1 MTPHKFSGV
10 IPILATPFND
20 DESLDLT
27 SWQRM
32 IEFMVEMA
40 VDGITILGVLGESN
54 RLSDHEREALIKAA
68 VSTVRQRI
76 PIIVGTSH
84 SGTMAAM
91 FLSRMAEDL
100 GADAVMVAPA
110 KEQVPNDERIVEYY
124 RRISEVTRL
133 PIILQDHPAS
143 TEVHMSAPLILRIV
157 KEVASIACIK
167 AEAVPTPPK
176 IRALR
181 TGLSGLPRPV
191 SILSGLGALYAPF
204 DLEAGS
210 DGFNT
215 GFAFPEV
222 LRALV
227 IGAQAGDFD
236 LVHALYARFAAL
248 IVFEQQPG
256 LAIRKE
262 ILRQRGLIAGN
273 RVRHPGA
280 TITAAVAAEVAA
292 LIERTL
298 PGIDITRPIVNLSAI
313 HDSEFGTSHPLP
325 LSGEG
330 RGEGLSILPAIQKGN
345 AL

>member
-1 MTPHKFSGV
+1 MAQHKFTGV

-20 DESLDLT
+20 DESLDLV

-32 IEFMVEMA
+32 IEFMVESG

-68 VSTVRQRI
+68 VATAKKRI
-76 PIIVGTSH
+76 PVIVGTSH
-84 SGTMAAM
+84 SGSTAAT

-100 GADAVMVAPA
+100 GADAVMVTPA
-110 KEQVPNDERIVEYY
+110 KEPVPNDERIVEYY
-124 RRISEVTRL
+124 RRIGEATRL
-133 PIILQDHPAS
+133 PIVLQDHPAS
-143 TEVHMSAPLILRIV
+143 TEVHMSAPLVLRIV
-157 KEVASIACIK
+157 KEVPSVACIK

-176 IRALR
+176 IRTLR
-181 TGLSGLPRPV
+181 AGLSRPV

-227 IGAQAGDFD
+227 NAAQAGDFD
-236 LVHALYARFAAL
+236 RVHALYARFAAL

-280 TITAAVAAEVAA
+280 TITPAVAAEVAA
-292 LIERTL
+292 LIKRTM
-298 PGIDITRPIVNLSAI
+298 PDVDITRP
-313 HDSEFGTSHPLP
+313 FTP
-325 LSGEG
+325 
-330 RGEGLSILPAIQKGN
+330 
-345 AL
+345 

>member
-1 MTPHKFSGV
+1 MTQPAFKGV

-20 DESLDLT
+20 DESLDLA

-32 IEFMVEMA
+32 IEFMLVSG

-54 RLSDHEREALIKAA
+54 RLSDHERELLIKSA
-68 VSTVRQRI
+68 VANVGKKI
-76 PIIVGTSH
+76 PVIVGTSH
-84 SGTMAAM
+84 SGSAAAT

-100 GADAVMVAPA
+100 GADAVMVTPA
-110 KEQVPNDERIVEYY
+110 KEPVPNDERIVEYY
-124 RRISEVTRL
+124 RRIGEATRL
-133 PIILQDHPAS
+133 PIVLQDHPAS
-143 TEVHMSAPLILRIV
+143 TEVHMSAPLVLRIV
-157 KEVASIACIK
+157 KEVPSVACIK

-176 IRALR
+176 IRTLR
-181 TGLSGLPRPV
+181 AGLSRPV

-227 IGAQAGDFD
+227 NAAQAGDFD
-236 LVHALYARFAAL
+236 RVHALYARFAAL

-280 TITAAVAAEVAA
+280 TITPAVAAEVAA
-292 LIERTL
+292 LIKRTM
-298 PGIDITRPIVNLSAI
+298 PDVDITRP
-313 HDSEFGTSHPLP
+313 FTP
-325 LSGEG
+325 
-330 RGEGLSILPAIQKGN
+330 
-345 AL
+345 

>member
-1 MTPHKFSGV
+1 MMPQRFSGV

-20 DESLDLT
+20 DESLDLA

-32 IEFMVEMA
+32 IEFMVGLK

-54 RLSDHEREALIKAA
+54 RLSDHERETLIKSA
-68 VSTVRQRI
+68 VATVGHRI
-76 PIIVGTSH
+76 PVIVGTSH
-84 SGTMAAM
+84 TGTAAAT

-100 GADAVMVAPA
+100 GADAVMATPA
-110 KEQVPNDERIVEYY
+110 REPAPNDERIVEYY
-124 RRISEVTRL
+124 HRIGEGTRL
-133 PIILQDHPAS
+133 PIVLQDHPAS
-143 TEVHMSAPLILRIV
+143 TEVHMPAPLILRTV
-157 KEVASIACIK
+157 REVASVACIK
-167 AEAVPTPPK
+167 AEAVPTPTK

-181 TGLSGLPRPV
+181 AGLGLSRPV

-222 LRALV
+222 LRALLDA
-227 IGAQAGDFD
+227 AQANDFD
-236 LVHALYARFAAL
+236 RVHALYARFAAL
-248 IVFEQQPG
+248 IAFEQQPG

-273 RVRHPGA
+273 RARHPGA
-280 TITAAVAAEVAA
+280 TITPVVAAEVAA
-292 LIERTL
+292 LIKRTL
-298 PGIDITRPIVNLSAI
+298 PGVDITQII
-313 HDSEFGTSHPLP
+313 
-325 LSGEG
+325 
-330 RGEGLSILPAIQKGN
+330 